1 MDDRV
6 QARVPTRP
14 HLRRWLLGTRKIA
27 YLSPLYF
34 DEGSSLGGGE
44 RLPLNL
50 ANWVVAGSGGRYEVE
65 LISFSNA
72 PCRRKV
78 GPGVSLRIL
87 TATGRPKNP
96 LDVVSWELPEA
107 IADSDLVHIH
117 QAYTRCSEVGL
128 LVAEQQGK

>member
-6 QARVPTRP
+6 QAGPNPPP
-14 HLRRWLLGTRKIA
+14 HVRRWHLGTRKIA

-34 DEGSSLGGGE
+34 DEASSLGGGE

-50 ANWVVAGSGGRYEVE
+50 AKGVVAESGGRYEVE

-96 LDVVSWELPEA
+96 LDVVSWELP
-107 IADSDLVHIH
+107 
-117 QAYTRCSEVGL
+117 Q
-128 LVAEQQGK
+128 